1 MEFRLLLLS
10 ITLYTVYLLSTFAF
24 AKEIYPRREVSF
36 SKQRSNML
44 PSVVTGRQVKTTK
57 QSQKTVSATQR
68 KNIRTKSEQTQQIT
82 APQVEQLSCKD
93 IDVVYTWVNGTDPKF
108 VRVFSKY
115 RNVNPRNMRR
125 VRDYN
130 TLQFSVRSVEKN
142 APWIRKIHIVTNGQ
156 IPTWLDTSN
165 KKFFFFSIYLSFQP
179 TILNY
184 FIFNHLSFNL
194 FLAFFISHLFYFI
207 SVVFLSTNINNFV
220 SQLFSFN
227 CLTSHFPKKKRHYTY

>member
-194 FLAFFISHLFYFI
+194 FLAFLFRIYFI
-207 SVVFLSTNINNFV
+207 LFLSFFCRQISTI
-220 SQLFSFN
+220 SFHSFFL
-227 CLTSHFPKKKRHYTY
+227 LTV